1 MKVVYGHTDSI
12 YCTVDSISDAQDA
25 CTKINDGVQEL
36 FPNVFDWEEHPV
48 QLEFEKFFDSLGV
61 GSTKNR
67 NAGLISWKDGSSLD
81 EKEFVMTGFTA
92 KRVSETPLSKD
103 VQITTLKK
111 WIEGES
117 KEMISEYLNDLYT
130 KVISGHESVSTE
142 SLVKRSRYRPERF
155 QVKCCNCTRKTTL
168 VKLSKAACCNK
179 MNIQTLTGKRPTV
192 SAGVEG
198 VLYHNLTNSTP
209 IEDSYLFVKVKNM
222 GVTYT
227 HPINRNTVE
236 PSYFSALSMSEIED
250 LGRDKID
257 WKYYANTV
265 SKKAEPIFNAMGWSM
280 DSISRDTRQKTL
292 EDWF

>member
-12 YCTVDSISDAQDA
+12 YCTVDSIDEAQEA
-25 CTKINDGVQEL
+25 CIKINEGVQKL
-36 FPNVFDWEEHPV
+36 FPNVFDWSEHPV
-48 QLEFEKFFDSLGV
+48 QLEFEKFFESLGV

-67 NAGLISWKDGSSLD
+67 NAGLISWKDGISLD

-92 KRVSETPLSKD
+92 KRVSETTLSKD

-111 WIEGES
+111 WINGES
-117 KEMISEYLNDLYT
+117 KEMISQYLNDLYT
-130 KVISGHESVSTE
+130 KVISGHDSILTK

-155 QVKCCNCTRKTTL
+155 QVKCSNCNRKTTL
-168 VKLSKAACCNK
+168 VKLSKATCCNK
-179 MNIQTLTGKRPTV
+179 MNIQTLKGKRPTV

-198 VLYHNLTNSTP
+198 VLYHNITNSPP
-209 IEDSYLFVKVKNM
+209 IEDSYLFIKVKNM
-222 GVTYT
+222 GITYT
-227 HPINRNTVE
+227 HPINRNIVE
-236 PSYFSALSMSEIED
+236 PSYFSALSMNEIED

-265 SKKAEPIFNAMGWSM
+265 SKKAEPIFNAMSWPM
-280 DSISRDTRQKTL
+280 DSIGRDTRQKTL